1 MWYDETK
8 IDVLVGEVI
17 TEIRGMEVGSEVID
31 FITASGKK
39 FRMYHSQDC
48 CEHVSLN
55 DISGNV
61 SDLIGTPILRAS
73 EDTNRSDTFGEIEYP
88 DSFTWTFYNFAT
100 IKGYVTLRWLGESN
114 GYYSEGVSFS
124 DITNEA

>member
-8 IDVLVGEVI
+8 IDALVGEVI
-17 TEIRGMEVGSEVID
+17 TEIRGMEVGSDVID
-31 FITASGKK
+31 FVTQSGKK

-48 CEHVSLN
+48 CERVYLN
-55 DISGNV
+55 DVTGNV

-73 EDTNRSDTFGEIEYP
+73 EDTNSSDTFGEIEHT

-114 GYYSEGVSFS
+114 GYYSESVSFS